1 MSRNLLFAVIAALG
15 IGAGALGFWLYQE
28 RQRTGVEITIG
39 GHGVSV
45 RER

>member
-1 MSRNLLFAVIAALG
+1 MSRNLLLALIAALG

-28 RQRTGVEITIG
+28 RHRPGVEITIG